1 MKRLVGQGKQWQYKQ
16 KPRGKIAWLLAW
28 KIYSFCTYQSDKK
41 GCRCL
46 NFGGTMMIF
55 LDTFLRTN
63 YLDSDGNPHK
73 HGWAQIEIRNTKAT
87 AVVINIWHFLYFAK
101 KNLWIAYRTLVNLCL
116 VFQIKLFF
124 ASSLVVNSLSMT
136 SFHFFFCGAKY
147 QPLRFWNEVASL
159 LTWK

>member
-63 YLDSDGNPHK
+63 YLGSDGNPHK

-101 KNLWIAYRTLVNLCL
+101 KSMNCVQNTGKFVPRLSNKT
-116 VFQIKLFF
+116 FFF